1 MRLDRLLTRQ
11 TGHSGKTV
19 RELIRQG
26 RVTCNGQAARDG
38 LCHIDPLCRVEL
50 DGEWLYGELPR
61 YYMLHKPV
69 GVVSATVDTQHRT
82 VLDLFPAQEREGLHI
97 GGRLDLNTS
106 GLMLITNDGRWS
118 RRVTQPEE
126 KIPKVYRVETAR
138 PILPE
143 YVDVFRAGIYFA
155 YEDLTTAPAALDVLG
170 PHLARLTLFEGR
182 YHQVKRMFGYFRNQ
196 VMALH
201 REQIGELRLDED
213 LMPGAYRSLT
223 DAEVALF

>member
-11 TGHSGKTV
+11 TGCSGKTA

-26 RVTCNGQAARDG
+26 RVTCDGQVAPDG
-38 LCHIDPLCRVEL
+38 LRHIDPLCRVEL
-50 DGEWLYGELPR
+50 DGTWVYGEVPR

-69 GVVSATVDTQHRT
+69 GVVSATVDMQHRT
-82 VLDLFPAQEREGLHI
+82 VLDLFSAEERQGLHI

-143 YVDVFRAGIYFA
+143 YADVFREGIYFA
-155 YEDLTTAPAALDVLG
+155 YEDLTTAPAALELLDT
-170 PHLARLTLFEGR
+170 HTARLTLFEGR

-201 REQIGELRLDED
+201 REQIGELRLDEA
-213 LMPGAYRSLT
+213 LLPGDYRAL
-223 DAEVALF
+223 AAEEVALF